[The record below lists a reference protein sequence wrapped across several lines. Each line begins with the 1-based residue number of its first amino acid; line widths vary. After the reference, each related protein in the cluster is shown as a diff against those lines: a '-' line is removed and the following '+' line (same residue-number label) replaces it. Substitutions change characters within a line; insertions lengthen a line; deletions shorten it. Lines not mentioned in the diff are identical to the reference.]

1 MRAQRAPVH
10 VRAGEV
16 PGVAEV
22 NLAQALN
29 GALASALET
38 DERVVLLGEDIG
50 RAGGVFRITDGL
62 QAKYGDDRVFDTPV
76 AESGIVGAAFG
87 MAVAGLRPVAE
98 MQFMGFSYPA
108 YDQII
113 NHVARIRN
121 RTNHRYTAPMVIRIP
136 YGGGIGAAEHHSEST
151 EAIYAHIPGLKVVVP
166 STPRD
171 ARGLLLAA
179 IEDPDPV
186 ILLEPI
192 RLYRAVKE
200 EIPDIYYT
208 VEIGPVRIERPGDEI
223 TLISWGAM
231 MKETRAAASVL
242 EADGVS
248 VEVIDVRTLAPL
260 DREGIVASV
269 EKTGRAVVV
278 HEAPLTGGFGGEI
291 AASIQEAA
299 LYSLHAPVRRVT
311 GWDTVFPL
319 KRSEGHYLPS
329 VDRIVQAAYETLEA

>member
-1 MRAQRAPVH
+1 M
-10 VRAGEV
+10 
-16 PGVAEV
+16 AEV

-38 DERVVLLGEDIG
+38 DDRVVLLGEDIG
-50 RAGGVFRITDGL
+50 RTGGVFRITDGL
-62 QAKYGDDRVFDTPV
+62 RDRFGENRVFDTPV
-76 AESGIVGAAFG
+76 AESGIVGSAFG
-87 MAVAGLRPVAE
+87 MAIAGMRPVAE
-98 MQFMGFSYPA
+98 IQFMGFSYPA

-121 RTNHRYTAPMVIRIP
+121 RTNHRFTAPMVIRMP

-151 EAIYAHIPGLKVVVP
+151 EAIYAHIPGIKVVVP
-166 STPRD
+166 STPHD

-179 IEDPDPV
+179 IDDPDPV
-186 ILLEPI
+186 VFLEPI

-200 EIPDIYYT
+200 EVPGVHFS
-208 VEIGPVRIERPGDEI
+208 VEIGPVRVERTGDEI

-231 MKETRAAASVL
+231 MKETRAAASRL
-242 EADGVS
+242 EDDGVS
-248 VEVIDVRTLAPL
+248 VEVIDVRTLSPL
-260 DREGIVASV
+260 DRDGILASV
-269 EKTGRAVVV
+269 DKTGRAMVI

-291 AASIQEAA
+291 AATIQERA

-319 KRSEGHYLPS
+319 KRSEGHYLPD
-329 VDRIVQAAYETLEA
+329 VERIVNAAYETLEV

>member
-1 MRAQRAPVH
+1 M
-10 VRAGEV
+10 
-16 PGVAEV
+16 AEV

-29 GALASALET
+29 GALDTALGS
-38 DERVVLLGEDIG
+38 DDRVLLLGEDIG
-50 RAGGVFRITDGL
+50 RTGGVFRITDGL
-62 QAKYGDDRVFDTPV
+62 RERFGEDRVFDTPV

-98 MQFMGFSYPA
+98 LQFLGFSYPA

-121 RTNHRYTAPMVIRIP
+121 RTNHRFTAPLVIRIP

-179 IEDPDPV
+179 VEDPDPV
-186 ILLEPI
+186 VFLEPI

-200 EIPDIYYT
+200 DIPDIYYT
-208 VEIGPVRIERPGDEI
+208 VDIGPVRVERTGDDI

-231 MKETRAAASVL
+231 MKETRAAASAL
-242 EADGVS
+242 EEDDVS

-260 DREGIVASV
+260 DRAGILESVA
-269 EKTGRAVVV
+269 KTGRAIVV
-278 HEAPLTGGFGGEI
+278 HEAPLTGGFGAEI
-291 AASIQEAA
+291 AATIQEHA
-299 LYSLHAPVRRVT
+299 LYSLSAPVRRVT

-319 KRSEGHYLPS
+319 KRSEGHYLPT
-329 VDRIVQAAYETLEA
+329 VDRIVAAAYETLEV